1 MIITSLEA
9 HISNFLR
16 YQCYNQSMSRYKF
29 GFKVT
34 RSYDELLKWVFDKV
48 KNYFDVCL
56 FRFYDI
62 DIDEVTLSKE
72 EKYKYLDEFIEDEIK
87 TDFEVLDDN
96 HTIAEKRTEL
106 VFESLKEDIIKLQ
119 QGQDI
124 IDEFNSRKPKF

>member
-9 HISNFLR
+9 HTSNFLK
-16 YQCYNQSMSRYKF
+16 YQCYNQNMTRYKF

-34 RSYDELLKWVFDKV
+34 CSYDELLKWVFDKV
-48 KNYFDVCL
+48 KNRFDVFMFL
-56 FRFYDI
+56 FYHI

-72 EKYKYLDEFIEDEIK
+72 EKYKFLDKFIEEEIK

-96 HTIAEKRTEL
+96 PAIAEKRTEL

-119 QGQDI
+119 
-124 IDEFNSRKPKF
+124 